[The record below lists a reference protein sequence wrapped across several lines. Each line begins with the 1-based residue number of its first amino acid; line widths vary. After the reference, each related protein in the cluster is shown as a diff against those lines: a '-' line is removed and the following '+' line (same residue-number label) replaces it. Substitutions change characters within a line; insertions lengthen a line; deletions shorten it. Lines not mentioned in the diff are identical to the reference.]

1 VSGDAVPGRPHFYR
15 RVALGTALP
24 GAGLVR
30 TSWRLIGWTLL
41 VLFLAGAVYV
51 VYRVV
56 TQGGVVDAVLDLAVD
71 PVALDAL
78 AAVLMVVGVLWVGS
92 IVLTA
97 ERAWPRHS
105 GRTVVWK
112 SLFVLA
118 ACAVVAAPMSVA
130 VRYLEVQSELVS
142 SVFAAPRPA
151 PTVVVPAEASEEA
164 TPTPTDPWAGVDR
177 VNLVLLGS
185 DAGKGR
191 IGVRTDSM
199 MVVSIDPRSGD
210 TLLIGVPRNLE
221 NVPIPKSNPLHA
233 LYPNGYNCGD
243 ECLMNAIW
251 TLAETRPDLFPDN
264 PEAGRSSTVDVLGA
278 ITGLDLSSSVVIDLS
293 GFRQLVDAM
302 GGVDVNVTERVCVE
316 CHVVNGALAW
326 TTDRREWIEPGLQH
340 LDGKHALWY
349 ARSRATSDDF
359 SRMRR
364 QRCVAGA
371 LLQQADP
378 VSLFARYPRIAKA
391 VQDSVSVDIP
401 ADELPD
407 WVDLV
412 QRVQSGGS
420 IRSLPLTNDVVNP
433 GNPDY
438 KKIRKLVRRALK
450 PPPTPVSTPTD
461 VPRPTETATDGDRTP
476 SPSPSPSKSRRSN
489 PSVAQDLAAT
499 C

>member
-1 VSGDAVPGRPHFYR
+1 MSGDAVPERPHFYR

-30 TSWRLIGWTLL
+30 TSWWALGWTLL
-41 VLFLAGAVYV
+41 VLFLAGGAYV
-51 VYRVV
+51 AYRVV
-56 TQGGVVDAVLDLAVD
+56 SDGGVVDTVLNLAVD
-71 PVALDAL
+71 PAALDAL
-78 AAVLMVVGVLWVGS
+78 AAVLMVVGVVWVGS

-97 ERAWPRHS
+97 ERAWPRPG
-105 GRTVVWK
+105 GRPVVWK

-118 ACAVVAAPMSVA
+118 ACAVVAAPLSVA
-130 VRYLEVQSELVS
+130 VRYLDVQSDLVS

-151 PTVVVPAEASEEA
+151 PTVVVSEEA
-164 TPTPTDPWAGVDR
+164 PEEPTPTPTDPWEGVDR

-185 DAGKGR
+185 DAGKDR

-199 MVVSIDPRSGD
+199 MVVTIDPQSGD

-221 NVPIPKSNPLHA
+221 NVPIPESNPLHA
-233 LYPNGYNCGD
+233 LFPNGYNCGD
-243 ECLMNAIW
+243 ECMMNGIW
-251 TLAETRPDLFPDN
+251 TLADSRPDLFPDN
-264 PEAGRSSTVDVLGA
+264 PAAGRTSTVDVLGA
-278 ITGLDLSSSVVIDLS
+278 VTGLDLSSSVVIDLS
-293 GFRQLVDAM
+293 GFQQLVDAM
-302 GGVDVNVTERVCVE
+302 GGVDVNVTERVCVQ

-391 VQDSVSVDIP
+391 VQDNVSVDIP
-401 ADELPD
+401 PDDLPD

-438 KKIRKLVRRALK
+438 GKIHRLVRKALT
-450 PPPTPVSTPTD
+450 PPPTPVPTPPG
-461 VPRPTETATDGDRTP
+461 VPRPTETATDEDGTT
-476 SPSPSPSKSRRSN
+476 SPSPSPSTSRSPN